1 MCTRISAIR
10 RLVALYVEQLV
21 ADPDYHLQIGIS
33 DVLTEENIQAVQDLN
48 LHPHMDHVPPFEAVV
63 QFEDRDM
70 QLLAAWLSSPPRA
83 FGRVH

>member
-1 MCTRISAIR
+1 MCSRISAIR

-21 ADPDYHLQIGIS
+21 ADPDYHLQNGIS
-33 DVLTEENIQAVQDLN
+33 DVLTEENIQVVQDLN
-48 LHPHMDHVPPFEAVV
+48 LHQHMDHVSPFEAVV

-70 QLLAAWLSSPPRA
+70 QLLAGRLSSTPRA

>member
-1 MCTRISAIR
+1 MCNRISAIR

-21 ADPDYHLQIGIS
+21 ADPDYHLQMGIS

-48 LHPHMDHVPPFEAVV
+48 LHPHMDHEAVV
-63 QFEDRDM
+63 QFEDKDM
-70 QLLAAWLSSPPRA
+70 QLLAAWLSSTPRA